1 MVMTVLMMMTMETM
15 ICLQP
20 DCQEGAST
28 RGVAK
33 SYGRAVSSGHQ
44 VLDVSN
50 HRQVHVGVLH
60 SGLARCKGNLPERSS
75 LRKVVEDGLHLQPLA
90 DLVSVEDAKNKFI
103 ASENAAT
110 CSHDGRRSLGRALC
124 GGENM
129 SLALPEPIR

>member
-1 MVMTVLMMMTMETM
+1 MVMKVLMMMTMEAM

-33 SYGRAVSSGHQ
+33 SYGRADSSGHQ

-50 HRQVHVGVLH
+50 HRQVLVGVRH

-75 LRKVVEDGLHLQPLA
+75 LRKVVEDGLHLQPFA
-90 DLVSVEDAKNKFI
+90 DLVSVEDASMCSLVGKNM
-103 ASENAAT
+103 AT
-110 CSHDGRRSLGRALC
+110 CGHDGRRCLGRALC